1 MNKASFQEKLNRF
14 ANTFQNN
21 NYMKAMTQGMMSTLP
36 LIMISSVATLIAAI
50 DIGSSQEFL
59 TSIGVIPVCKVINT
73 MTNQVLSVYIAFLIA
88 YKFAQNMK
96 KDALESGIMGLM
108 SFLIL
113 TPIVEGGAISISQLG
128 SAGMFTAMFSSLIGA
143 RIYIWAI
150 DHKLVIKM
158 PEAVPP
164 VVAKSFAAII
174 PGVLVATIFGVIAV
188 VMAATPYGTITN
200 MLTTLIQMPLMN
212 LGSNIISAMFIV
224 AFIEL
229 LWFFGMHGVMVMYPI
244 IMVLFQAQQIANLEA
259 FQAGQAL
266 PYLFTATFILGNRGA
281 RSMAVSLHCL
291 FTCKSERLKAVGKVG
306 FIPALFGIS
315 EPIKFGIPQVM
326 NLRMLIPLMLT
337 PAVSVF
343 SAWLLSII
351 GFLPY
356 TNGITLPTGFPII
369 IGGYFTN
376 GWQGIIAQIIQ
387 LILCVLIYIP
397 FMKAEDKIACEEE
410 NKLLQEISEKEMQS
424 A

>member
-1 MNKASFQEKLNRF
+1 MNKASFQEKLGKF

-21 NYMKAMTQGMMSTLP
+21 NYMKSLTQGMMATLP

-50 DIGSSQEFL
+50 DIGPSKAFL
-59 TSIGVIPVCKVINT
+59 TSIGVIPVCNVINT
-73 MTNQVLSVYIAFLIA
+73 MTNQILSVYIAFLIA
-88 YKFAQNMK
+88 YKLAQNMK
-96 KDALESGIMGLM
+96 KDALESGIIGVM
-108 SFLIL
+108 SFFIL
-113 TPIVEGGAISISQLG
+113 TPIVEGGAISIAQLG
-128 SAGMFTAMFSSLIGA
+128 SGGMFTAMFSSLLGA

-158 PEAVPP
+158 PDSVPP
-164 VVAKSFAAII
+164 IVAKSFAAII
-174 PGVLVATIFGVIAV
+174 PGVLVATIFGIVSVA
-188 VMAATPYGTITN
+188 MAATPYGTITN
-200 MLTTLIQMPLMN
+200 MLTTFIQMPLMN
-212 LGSNIISAMFIV
+212 LGSNIISAMLIV

-266 PYLFTATFILGNRGA
+266 PYLFTAAFILGNRGA
-281 RSMAVSLHCL
+281 RSMAVSLLCI
-291 FTCKSERLKAVGKVG
+291 FRCKSDRLKAVGKVG

-343 SAWLLSII
+343 SAWVLSVI

-356 TNGITLPTGFPII
+356 TNGISLPTGFPII
-369 IGGYFTN
+369 LGGYFTN
-376 GWQGIIAQIIQ
+376 GWQGIVAQIVQ
-387 LILCVLIYIP
+387 LILCALIYIP

-410 NKLLQEISEKEMQS
+410 EKQRQENTEKEMQ
-424 A
+424 AA